1 MKVINYNP
9 KYKVMFLALLIGL
22 ITGVVSIAFNKI
34 LNIGFD
40 VVSEIYKTKILMFI
54 IPAAVASIIGFIR
67 HRLLKDGNQGFGV
80 SQVMYEIEHINTPMM
95 KPLGVFYKIIGT
107 FLTLVAGFS
116 AGRQGPIVHLGGAIG
131 SNIAYR
137 SNLDND
143 AKRVLIGC
151 GVAGCLAGIF
161 NSPIFATLFVVEILF
176 KKRYF
181 DMLSTILLSA
191 LSSTI
196 VVRVVTEETFFSSF
210 QTNYSFHLSELTN
223 FILVG
228 LIVGL
233 VSVIYIISLRYTK
246 HFFDN
251 LKVPQFVRN
260 LFGALLIGCMLYFFS
275 DYYLYNPT
283 PDVITLGNYSAGH
296 LYIISILIIILTSI
310 TIGTGG
316 IGGIFT
322 PGLMIGLTF
331 GLALSKTFINLGLPL
346 LDVNTYAL
354 AGMAAMFAG
363 FAIAPLSAALM
374 IVEMTNQYN
383 LLFPILISSLI
394 ASKISEI
401 IVHDSIY
408 HQNLDSL
415 LSRDHLND
423 Q

>member
-1 MKVINYNP
+1 
-9 KYKVMFLALLIGL
+9 
-22 ITGVVSIAFNKI
+22 
-34 LNIGFD
+34 
-40 VVSEIYKTKILMFI
+40 
-54 IPAAVASIIGFIR
+54 
-67 HRLLKDGNQGFGV
+67 
-80 SQVMYEIEHINTPMM
+80 
-95 KPLGVFYKIIGT
+95 
-107 FLTLVAGFS
+107 
-116 AGRQGPIVHLGGAIG
+116 
-131 SNIAYR
+131 
-137 SNLDND
+137 
-143 AKRVLIGC
+143 
-151 GVAGCLAGIF
+151 
-161 NSPIFATLFVVEILF
+161 
-176 KKRYF
+176 
-181 DMLSTILLSA
+181 MLSTILLSA

-196 VVRVVTEETFFSSF
+196 VVRIVTEETFFSSF

-223 FILVG
+223 FVLVG
-228 LIVGL
+228 LIVGI

-296 LYIISILIIILTSI
+296 LYIISILVIILTSI
-310 TIGTGG
+310 T
-316 IGGIFT
+316 IFT

-331 GLALSKTFINLGLPL
+331 GLALSKTFIHLGLPL